1 MTTALLTVGL
11 TGGIATGKS
20 YCLERFA
27 RFGAATIDADEI
39 AHDALAIG
47 RPGLDAVIA
56 RFGRGVLQP
65 DGHLDRAALGRIVFA
80 DADARR
86 DLEAIVHPE
95 VYLHITQWLAAVDDL
110 HTVATAQLG
119 PVPGIA
125 IADIPLLFETGRQYG
140 FDAVLVVAC
149 TPDRQLQ
156 RLLARGLSTTDA
168 EQRIAA
174 QWPIEEKIRRADYV
188 IDTSGTF
195 SDTDAQLEI
204 VWKKLSERAV
214 LQP

>member
-1 MTTALLTVGL
+1 
-11 TGGIATGKS
+11 
-20 YCLERFA
+20 
-27 RFGAATIDADEI
+27 
-39 AHDALAIG
+39 
-47 RPGLDAVIA
+47 
-56 RFGRGVLQP
+56 
-65 DGHLDRAALGRIVFA
+65 
-80 DADARR
+80 
-86 DLEAIVHPE
+86 
-95 VYLHITQWLAAVDDL
+95 
-110 HTVATAQLG
+110 
-119 PVPGIA
+119 
-125 IADIPLLFETGRQYG
+125 
-140 FDAVLVVAC
+140 VVAC